1 MPDKLKRAC
10 LLLLATM
17 LAACADDS
25 PEQRLRDTIAAM
37 ADAVESKDAGGF
49 IAHVSDDFDGDHG
62 SFDRQSL
69 RGFLAAQMM
78 RKQSLGVTLGPL
90 DVKVQG
96 DRARVRVD
104 ALVTGGEGLL
114 PDSGEHLDIESGW
127 RLVDGEWVCYTA
139 ELK

>member
-1 MPDKLKRAC
+1 MPDKLKHAS
-10 LLLLATM
+10 LFLLATM
-17 LAACADDS
+17 LAACAGDT

-37 ADAVESKDAGGF
+37 EEAVESKDPGGF
-49 IAHVSDDFDGDHG
+49 VEHVSDDFDGDHG
-62 SFDRQSL
+62 RFDRQSL
-69 RGFLAAQMM
+69 RAFLTAQMM
-78 RKQSLGVTLGPL
+78 RKQAVGVTLGPL

-96 DRARVRVD
+96 DRATVRVD

-127 RLVDGEWVCYTA
+127 KLVDGEWICYVA

>member
-1 MPDKLKRAC
+1 MRRFVIMIWFMVLSACSRAPD
-10 LLLLATM
+10 
-17 LAACADDS
+17 
-25 PEQRLRDTIAAM
+25 EQRLRDTIAAM

-96 DRARVRVD
+96 DRATVRVD

-127 RLVDGEWVCYTA
+127 RLVDGEWVCYVA

>member
-1 MPDKLKRAC
+1 MPDKLKQAC
-10 LLLLATM
+10 LFLLATT
-17 LAACADDS
+17 LAACAGDT

-37 ADAVESKDAGGF
+37 AEAVEAKDPGGF
-49 IAHVSDDFDGDHG
+49 IEHVSDDFDGDHG
-62 SFDRQSL
+62 QFDRRSL
-69 RGFLAAQMM
+69 RAFLTAQMM

-96 DRARVRVD
+96 DRATVRVD
-104 ALVTGGEGLL
+104 AIVTGGEGLI

-127 RLVDGEWVCYTA
+127 KLVDGEWVCYVA